1 MAKLRAPR
9 HQHLVHTPTGLEQA
23 LKFPDQLS
31 GDLEGGLSPL
41 PLAEYSHHRENMP
54 TLCPPG
60 WVLKV
65 NELEFVKCFEIR
77 DERPYEVKSV
87 WLIIKLPCLRSD
99 GVGARRGRHFFFI
112 PPPE

>member
-1 MAKLRAPR
+1 MTLKE
-9 HQHLVHTPTGLEQA
+9 GL
-23 LKFPDQLS
+23 F
-31 GDLEGGLSPL
+31 PL
-41 PLAEYSHHRENMP
+41 PLAEYSHHRENMAAP
-54 TLCPPG
+54 CPPG

-99 GVGARRGRHFFFI
+99 GAGRGE
-112 PPPE
+112 PEGEDTFSSFPCQYN